1 MVGVPSIYFRA
12 VFVDLEFLFI
22 WCNQVG
28 MCVFVCAS
36 WRYVSIC
43 LNFRSIVYCS
53 IFFEPKDVFSDSQ
66 R

>member
-1 MVGVPSIYFRA
+1 MGRCSFVHLNSSLNSCKLLSLVVGVPSIYFRA

-36 WRYVSIC
+36 Q
-43 LNFRSIVYCS
+43 
-53 IFFEPKDVFSDSQ
+53 KTDA
-66 R
+66 